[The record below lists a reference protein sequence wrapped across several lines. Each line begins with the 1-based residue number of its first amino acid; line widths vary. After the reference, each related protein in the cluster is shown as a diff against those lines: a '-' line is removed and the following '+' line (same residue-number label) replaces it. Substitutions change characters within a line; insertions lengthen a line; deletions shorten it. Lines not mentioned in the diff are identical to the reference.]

1 MNRIRIH
8 NTDLEVSQICYGQVK
23 LGLRPDEA
31 EGMHL
36 LDLFASLGGNFVDTA
51 SVYSNWVPG
60 ELHRSERVLG
70 DYFKSRGNRD
80 KFVICTKGCHYDLA
94 TKADRVTPADF
105 MADLETSLKALRTD
119 RIDLYLFHRDDMRM
133 PAATLLE
140 VCEKAK
146 AEGKIRYYGSSNWR
160 VQRLTAADKAAQEH
174 GFEGFRVNQLTTH
187 PAVGLTNPLPD
198 DTMTMWN
205 RNYAGYHR
213 ATGMTVMGSSSLA
226 EGFLSDPDNE
236 RFAGTMYD
244 SGAARLLAKKVRTLA
259 QETGLTPAQIC
270 IRFQTDYPGIQMVPV
285 FTASTEKNLRELCAS
300 FDRPFPENALFRF

>member
-1 MNRIRIH
+1 MDRIRIH
-8 NTDLEVSQICYGQVK
+8 GTDLEVSQICFGQVG

-31 EGMHL
+31 EGMRL
-36 LDLFASLGGNFVDTA
+36 LDIFASLGGNFVDTA

-60 ELHRSERVLG
+60 ELHRSERILG
-70 DYFKSRGNRD
+70 DYFGKRGNRD
-80 KFVICTKGCHYDLA
+80 QFIVCTKGCHYDLE

-105 MADLETSLKALRTD
+105 MADLEASLKMLRTD

-133 PAATLLE
+133 PVASLLE
-140 VCEKAK
+140 VCEKAR
-146 AEGKIRYYGSSNWR
+146 AEGKIRYYGASNWR
-160 VQRLTAADKAAQEH
+160 VQRLTAADKAAQER

-213 ATGMTVMGSSSLA
+213 STGMAVMGSSSLA
-226 EGFLSDPDNE
+226 EGFFSDPDNE

-244 SGAARLLAKKVRTLA
+244 TGAARLLAKKVLGLSR
-259 QETGLTPAQIC
+259 ETGLTPAQIC
-270 IRFQTDYPGIQMVPV
+270 IRFQTDYPGIRMIPV
-285 FTASTEKNLRELCAS
+285 FSASSEKNLRELCSS
-300 FDRPFPENALFRF
+300 FDKPFPQDALFRF